1 MKAKPRKCVYLAFR
15 QFRKHAKSRDG
26 FTQLKNSVYSPYDPK
41 LTISGSSFRSL
52 VPHTIE
58 RKHGDPILTN
68 FSDSH
73 FKFLGRLICPDLWDK
88 CTKSNLSEKYWSL
101 SKLIDS
107 APVNGF
113 AKLWLYQFGLLSQLN
128 WPFMIYDFN
137 ITMAKSW
144 DRRTGVYLKKWA
156 RIFRNA
162 DVGILYRSRKL
173 FGLQLTPPYLHFKKM
188 QIIKSHILKHSHD
201 PDKNVV

>member
-1 MKAKPRKCVYLAFR
+1 MLKGRSSANVPISPVIHTFTKAFADDLNLTTTTAKDNQLLLDRTDKWLVWTETMKAKPRKCVSLAFR

-68 FSDSH
+68 FSGSH

-101 SKLIDS
+101 VKLIDS

-144 DRRTGVYLKKWA
+144 DRRT
-156 RIFRNA
+156 
-162 DVGILYRSRKL
+162 
-173 FGLQLTPPYLHFKKM
+173 
-188 QIIKSHILKHSHD
+188 
-201 PDKNVV
+201 